1 MEEWK
6 AKKDS
11 PSWYWKI
18 HSVNNVITLLLY
30 LIIANE
36 GRLNSN
42 SSVISVLARLLQPF
56 RGELYYGQIM
66 RVWLHHFHN

>member
-11 PSWYWKI
+11 PSCYWKI
-18 HSVNNVITLLLY
+18 HLVNDVITLLLY

-36 GRLNSN
+36 GRFNNN
-42 SSVISVLARLLQPF
+42 SSVISVLANSSHF
-56 RGELYYGQIM
+56 EENFIM
-66 RVWLHHFHN
+66 GK

>member
-18 HSVNNVITLLLY
+18 HLVNDVITL

-36 GRLNSN
+36 GRLNNN
-42 SSVISVLARLLQPF
+42 SSVIFQPF

-66 RVWLHHFHN
+66 RVWLHRFHN

>member
-18 HSVNNVITLLLY
+18 HLVNDVITLLLY

-36 GRLNSN
+36 GRLNNN
-42 SSVISVLARLLQPF
+42 SSVISVLATPAIF
-56 RGELYYGQIM
+56 EENFIM
-66 RVWLHHFHN
+66 GK